1 VKRLGILAMIAFV
14 TGCCAPPRAVEEPI
28 ARAEPEP
35 EPPQPQPQPQP
46 EPQPQPLP
54 VPPVVAMEWEQAGID
69 WAKPVPTWPEKAFV
83 PPVPVVFKV
92 GGVRVFLVENHRLP
106 LVSMRVLHLAGGVRE
121 DGAKSGLAALTA
133 DLLDEGTATRTALE
147 LPEELERLG
156 ARLNLSA
163 GVDHATLSLDTLAET
178 LEPSLEIAAG
188 VVMKPR
194 FDPADFERIK
204 SERLADLA
212 LRPDSPRAIAAIVF
226 EQIVFEGHPYAT
238 PGAGWIETVEA
249 LTLDDVRT
257 FWSTHYAPG
266 ATALVVAGDVTRAQL
281 EPMLARTFGT
291 WKGAVKVAPAPKRP
305 RPVKPVLAV
314 VDRPGAPQTVVTM
327 GRLGPDAR
335 DPQRAALDVANTAVG
350 GSFAARLNARLREQL
365 GYTYGIFSTV
375 FRGQQAGAWSVSSS
389 IRTDVTGAGIK
400 EVLAI
405 LAATSSAPMPA
416 DELARSKALIV
427 LGLPGDFE
435 TNGAIAG
442 AYAALI
448 ADGRPIATYRTLP
461 GQIAKVTAAGAR
473 KVAAAQWK
481 DLAIVVVGDWA
492 LIGKEL
498 EALGLPIARY
508 DAHGQRLPP
517 APAP

>member
-1 VKRLGILAMIAFV
+1 MKRLGAMTMTAFV
-14 TGCCAPPRAVEEPI
+14 AGCCAPPRVVEEPI
-28 ARAEPEP
+28 A
-35 EPPQPQPQPQP
+35 QPQPQPQP
-46 EPQPQPLP
+46 RPEPEPEPERLP
-54 VPPVVAMEWEQAGID
+54 APPVVAMEWDKAGID
-69 WAKPVPTWPEKAFV
+69 WTKPVPAWPEKAFV
-83 PPVPVVFKV
+83 PPVPVAFTV

-106 LVSMRVLHLAGGVRE
+106 LVSMRVLHLAGGARE
-121 DGAKSGLAALTA
+121 DGAKSGLAAMTA

-147 LPEELERLG
+147 LPEDLERLG
-156 ARLNLSA
+156 ARLNISA
-163 GVDHATLSLDTLAET
+163 GVDHATLSLDTLTET
-178 LEPSLEIAAG
+178 LEPSVEIAAG

-194 FDPADFERIK
+194 LDPADFERIK

-212 LRPDSPRAIAAIVF
+212 LRPDSPRSIAAIVF
-226 EQIVFEGHPYAT
+226 EQIVFEGHPYAA
-238 PGAGWIETVEA
+238 PGAGWIETVEP

-266 ATALVVAGDVTRAQL
+266 TTAIVVAGDVTRAQL

-291 WKGAVKVAPAPKRP
+291 WKGTAKVAPTPKRP

-314 VDRPGAPQTVVTM
+314 VDRPGAPQTVVTI
-327 GRLGPDAR
+327 GRLGPDAK

-375 FRGQQAGAWSVSSS
+375 FRGRQAGAWSVSSS

-405 LAATSSAPMPA
+405 LAATAAAPLPA
-416 DELARSKALIV
+416 DELARNKALIV

-442 AYAALI
+442 AYASLV
-448 ADGRPIATYRTLP
+448 ADGRPITSYRALP
-461 GQIAKVTAAGAR
+461 GQITKVTAAGAR

-481 DLAIVVVGDWA
+481 DLTIVVVGDWA
-492 LIGKEL
+492 AIGTEL
-498 EALGLPIARY
+498 ESLGLPVVRY
-508 DAHGQRLPP
+508 DAHGHRIAP